1 MIHPGFPGHGERF
14 AFDLERTGDA
24 KASSGVIVGVFT
36 VTEVNVAVA
45 IVECGPLLRC
55 ERERDGVVR
64 ETGHEAIIAVTSP
77 HSPVAY
83 PQVKPRLGGRRSCFP
98 AREDKVL
105 VVLECAA
112 HVVGNREVGGIAGG
126 CAVLFALEDDELKP
140 KAFILFGEQVA
151 GVVPPLDEFGMWT
164 IVGGK
169 GNWRW
174 RDGFRYRRTRGRRAR
189 YRLLDFRVGA
199 RNRCKD
205 SCPNE
210 GTEREYRDRPV
221 TTSDTPQGII
231 PPPGYGAE

>member
-1 MIHPGFPGHGERF
+1 MIHPGFPGHRQRF

-24 KASSGVIVGVFT
+24 KASPGVVVGVFT
-36 VTEVNVAVA
+36 VSVVDVAVA
-45 IVECGPLLRC
+45 VVERGRLLRC

-64 ETGHEAIIAVTSP
+64 ETGHEAVIAVTSP

-83 PQVKPRLGGRRSCFP
+83 PQVKPGLGGRRSRFP

-112 HVVGNREVGGIAGG
+112 RVVGDREVGGIAGG
-126 CAVLFALEDDELKP
+126 GAVLLALEDDELKP
-140 KAFILFGEQVA
+140 KAFTLLGEQMA

-164 IVGGK
+164 IVGGE
-169 GNWRW
+169 GNRRW

-210 GTEREYRDRPV
+210 GNEREYRDR
-221 TTSDTPQGII
+221 TSDDV
-231 PPPGYGAE
+231 